1 MHFKITPYPPF
12 GHWIISLGFCELPQ
26 AIALYSCP
34 NKCRWVLSPPEYTM
48 SGCDTFESSRIPD
61 GIVLFPV
68 SSISVRSNHNV
79 KYLSPCTQWDDINI
93 FSKPNQERTWK
104 KTMVSVF
111 NSTGVCL
118 FGPHQ
123 FEWAFTSPPQSNS
136 IMEEKAFALVEK
148 YLLPKKYCKKLR
160 HNTSRFVNAY
170 LMNDNVLLPWCGFY
184 SVDM

>member
-1 MHFKITPYPPF
+1 MSYHKQLHYIVVQTKT
-12 GHWIISLGFCELPQ
+12 
-26 AIALYSCP
+26 
-34 NKCRWVLSPPEYTM
+34 NRWVLSPPEYTM

-93 FSKPNQERTWK
+93 FSKPIQERTWK

-136 IMEEKAFALVEK
+136 IMEEKAFALVGK
-148 YLLPKKYCKKLR
+148 YLLQKNIAKNYVTTPPCLSTQIWWMTMSYFLDVA
-160 HNTSRFVNAY
+160 FI
-170 LMNDNVLLPWCGFY
+170 L
-184 SVDM
+184 